1 MIILEKPYVSSLLK
15 QTVINKKIPVL
26 KNDVLDGIA
35 LNGEFNSFK
44 TDDLIQKFKNEE
56 TLLVYSNSENSIE
69 WINKNLAFTSLP
81 DTINRLKNKFR
92 FRQLLQPLYP
102 DLYFKK
108 VNIDDLDKISSCK
121 YPFII
126 KPSVG
131 FLSLGIYKVDNQ
143 EEWKSVK
150 EELKTEVS
158 KIQHIFPKEVMNLT
172 EFLMEDIIEGEEF
185 AIDVYYKKDGKPVIL
200 NIYKHLFSSNKDV
213 SDRSYHTSKEIIETH
228 LEHFT
233 GVLGQIGRLLNLKNF
248 PMHIEM
254 RLTADKQLIPIEAN
268 PLRFA
273 GWCMTD
279 MAYYA
284 YNINPYEYYFEQK
297 EPDWN
302 ELLKDKDD
310 KIFYV
315 TIAEIAKEIDLDKIE
330 SINYEAFLSNFS
342 KPLELRKTDYKNY
355 PVFAFMFSETNKE
368 NFKEIEHMLKA
379 DLKEFIN
386 LKN

>member
-44 TDDLIQKFKNEE
+44 TDDLIQKFKSEE
-56 TLLVYSNSENSIE
+56 NLLVYSNSENSIE
-69 WINKNLAFTSLP
+69 WINKNLSFTSIP
-81 DTINRLKNKFR
+81 ETINRLKNKFR

-102 DLYFKK
+102 TMYFKK
-108 VNIDDLDKISSCK
+108 ININDLDKIGSCK
-121 YPFII
+121 FPFII
-126 KPSVG
+126 KPAVG

-143 EEWKSVK
+143 LEWESVK

-254 RLTADKQLIPIEAN
+254 RLTNDNQLIPIEAN

-297 EPDWN
+297 EPNWN

-368 NFKEIEHMLKA
+368 NFKEIEYMLKA
-379 DLKEFIN
+379 DLKEFIT